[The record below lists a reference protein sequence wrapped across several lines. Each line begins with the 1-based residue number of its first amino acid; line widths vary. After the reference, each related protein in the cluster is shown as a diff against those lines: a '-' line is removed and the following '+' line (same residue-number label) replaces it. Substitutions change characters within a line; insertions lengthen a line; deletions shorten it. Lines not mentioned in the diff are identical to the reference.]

1 MLHEGDFKGTGLN
14 DENPFKEKKVSC
26 CVYFCR
32 AKNVFGFD
40 STDAVKTF
48 YFNCCQQ
55 EEIPA

>member
-14 DENPFKEKKVSC
+14 DEDPFKERRCHV
-26 CVYFCR
+26 VFIFVGL
-32 AKNVFGFD
+32 KNVFGFD

-55 EEIPA
+55 EETTA